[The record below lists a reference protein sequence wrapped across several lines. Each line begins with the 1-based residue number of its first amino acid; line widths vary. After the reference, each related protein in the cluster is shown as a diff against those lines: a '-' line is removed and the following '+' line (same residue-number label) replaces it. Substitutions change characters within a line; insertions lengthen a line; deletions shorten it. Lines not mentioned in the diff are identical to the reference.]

1 MAYRYG
7 EDVHQAVLFPQ
18 TLDEYVSLDHPV
30 RAYDAF
36 VDALDF
42 SELGITLNDHQVGNS
57 EYDPR
62 RMLKLLIFGYS
73 YGVKSSRKLER
84 ETYNN
89 VAFMWLMRRLTPDHK
104 TISEFRRE
112 HRATLKKALRL
123 CARLCLRLDLIEG
136 NVLFVDGTKIRAN
149 AGRGQNH
156 TEAWY
161 RKRLKHLDERI
172 DQLLRECDELDEQEG
187 DLGSLVK
194 MREELCNARNL
205 KERVEDVLKE
215 FQEEGSRTKNGK
227 ERTINFADPE
237 CALMKSVQ
245 GSHAS
250 YNVQS
255 VVDDKHGLIVSTDV
269 VSDPSDV
276 NQFSKQVIQ
285 AEAVLGKTCE
295 VACADAGY
303 ADTEELSIIDQRGTK
318 VIVPSQ
324 RQALHKEENPWSKRV
339 FTYDKEGNCY
349 ICPEGHKLTYEGQ
362 DAQGSKLLYRIVNV
376 ALCLACRNFGDCT
389 KAKKGRKIV
398 RLANEEIKEKLERQY
413 EQPESQEIYARRK
426 ACAEHP
432 FGHVK
437 RNLGITGFLLRGL
450 KGAGAEISI
459 AAVCFNV
466 ARMITILGGVPA
478 MIAKLAMVGV

>member
-42 SELGITLNDHQVGNS
+42 SKLGITLNDHQVGNS

-112 HRATLKKALRL
+112 HKDGLKKALRL
-123 CARLCLRLDLIEG
+123 CARLCMRLNLIEG

-161 RKRLKHLDERI
+161 RKRLKHLDDRI
-172 DQLLRECDELDEQEG
+172 DQLLRECEDLDDQEG

-194 MREELCNARNL
+194 MDKDLTHAESL
-205 KERVEDVLKE
+205 KKRVEGVLEE
-215 FQEEGSRTKNGK
+215 FREHGTKTRNGK
-227 ERTINFADPE
+227 ERTINLTDPE
-237 CALMKSVQ
+237 SALMKSVQ

-255 VVDDKHGLIVSTDV
+255 VVDDRHGLIVSVDAV
-269 VSDPSDV
+269 REGSDV
-276 NQFSKQVIQ
+276 NQFCKQIVQ
-285 AEAVLGKTCE
+285 AEAVLGKTCD

-303 ADTEELSIIDQRGTK
+303 ADTEELPIIDQRGTK

-324 RQALHKEENPWSKRV
+324 RQALHEEENSWSKRV
-339 FTYDKEGNCY
+339 FTYDQEGNCY
-349 ICPEGHKLTYEGQ
+349 TCPEGHKLSYEGK
-362 DAQGSKLLYRIVNV
+362 DAHGKKLLYRIVDA
-376 ALCLACRNFGDCT
+376 ALCLSCRNFGVCT

-478 MIAKLAMVGV
+478 MIAKLATVGV